1 MRPGQSSTWPLNKG
15 AEIMVS
21 TVVPSDHLNDN
32 KVKVSFHKENGN
44 VLMGSA
50 RLYLTSVAIS
60 LQADTR
66 RDGKVNM
73 KNTNKSSWTWGPY
86 GHGAILLV
94 NCDKDQPDSKDMD
107 NEDEGIFTCK
117 DLEDM
122 SILILKTQGPKAFF
136 KTHGVLLHVSPPD
149 SEKLGV
155 FHQTETNSGSKYRHV
170 LGREKL
176 FYHVEYNGELEHV
189 FYVEGLTFPDADFSG
204 LLSISATL
212 LEVSEESF
220 PETPVFTEEIVFRVA
235 PWIMTPNTLSP
246 QEVYVCSLPFNQTF
260 LEQVSDLVQ
269 GANCKLRICPPEDS
283 RSDQWIQDEME
294 FGYTESPKKC
304 FPVVFDSPRNR
315 GLKDFPF
322 KKILGPDF
330 GYVTREPKNSL
341 EVSSQDAFGNLEV
354 SPPVTVR
361 GKVYPLGRILIGNI
375 TLTNT
380 SRRMSK
386 VVRDFLY
393 AQQVQPPVEL
403 YVDWLLVGHV
413 DEFMTF
419 VPADSLKG
427 FRLLLAS
434 PSACYRLFR
443 EKQQQGHGDAVMFQG
458 LKAPQRTI
466 DNILSDEKMRV
477 ECHYVQSC
485 INWNRNILKK
495 ELGLTEQDII
505 DIPVLFSLELKKAR
519 AFFPNM
525 VNMLVLG
532 SHLGIP
538 KPFGPIIDG
547 KCCLE
552 EEVQSLLEP
561 LGLHCTFIDDYL
573 SYHQYDG
580 NVHCGTNVLRH
591 AFSFKWW
598 NMDVPALSRTDILS
612 AL

>member
-1 MRPGQSSTWPLNKG
+1 MAARSQQRTIILSLLRPTHAACVVGTKCLLDIQGSIPPGADSFTVQASPGVHVSIIYNPEKMRPGQSSTWPLNKG

-212 LEVSEESF
+212 LEVSEE
-220 PETPVFTEEIVFRVA
+220 
-235 PWIMTPNTLSP
+235 
-246 QEVYVCSLPFNQTF
+246 
-260 LEQVSDLVQ
+260 
-269 GANCKLRICPPEDS
+269 
-283 RSDQWIQDEME
+283 DEME